1 MLSLSCLKAPTLS
14 LCPRVQARP
23 FLTAF
28 GALCGKWAT
37 HPVRLPQPI
46 PATPT
51 LCLSHTGA
59 ALCSPD
65 TPPLALV
72 TLGPSPSMP
81 LECPFTSLS
90 PAHSSGSS
98 VQTPL
103 LSGSLPGFSRRSY
116 SLPFLSPFRPFVRG
130 SLLLF
135 PFECAF
141 WRTRAFF
148 LTMSHFLLWVPVTQ
162 DKSIRE
168 AFPSPLGMTPVC
180 RRQAVLPR
188 SLAKCFSSPSLLLS
202 RNYSLGG

>member
-59 ALCSPD
+59 ALCSPN

-72 TLGPSPSMP
+72 TSGPSPSMP

-90 PAHSSGSS
+90 PAHSSG
-98 VQTPL
+98 L
-103 LSGSLPGFSRRSY
+103 LSSDAASVRKPSRFLQAELLSP
-116 SLPFLSPFRPFVRG
+116 LPFSFQTVCAWLSPTF
-130 SLLLF
+130 
-135 PFECAF
+135 
-141 WRTRAFF
+141 
-148 LTMSHFLLWVPVTQ
+148 
-162 DKSIRE
+162 SIRMCILE
-168 AFPSPLGMTPVC
+168 NTYIFLHYVTLLALGPSHSGQKYPGGIPESPGHDSRVPSAGSAAAFPCEMFLESVSSPL
-180 RRQAVLPR
+180 
-188 SLAKCFSSPSLLLS
+188 S
-202 RNYSLGG
+202 